1 MRKETTEEK
10 KYVAP
15 EVRVIDIAANALICT
30 SASAQSEGYEDGD
43 ITGWYN

>member
-30 SASAQSEGYEDGD
+30 SATTDDPWTLQSEEN
-43 ITGWYN
+43 W